1 VNRWSDLPIHHLSV
15 DLQDLRGSAIGR
27 RESPS
32 APWRSSRARARPP
45 SPSAPSRVARV
56 SRHEWDPAQPAPA

>member
-32 APWRSSRARARPP
+32 AP
-45 SPSAPSRVARV
+45 SRVARV